1 MVDYCMWCFWFEEKR
16 KKLLS
21 RTITELRFISHMLYI
36 IMYVQSHT
44 VIVVF
49 NVFFFS
55 GCNMTSA
62 LVFVYLKNMETEGE
76 S

>member
-1 MVDYCMWCFWFEEKR
+1 
-16 KKLLS
+16 
-21 RTITELRFISHMLYI
+21 MLYI

-49 NVFFFS
+49 NVFFS
-55 GCNMTSA
+55 RCNMTSA
-62 LVFVYLKNMETEGE
+62 LVFVYLKNMEMEGE